1 MLPADRKHV
10 SARMKPPP
18 LESFRKSVR
27 DWLFCWDSFVAAVN
41 LAIVIVLV
49 VLSFHVKSKLGRDAI
64 ALVAA
69 FFVYRPVMYF
79 VFPPLVMAVGIAVV
93 NIIPHKDYTP
103 YACPVCGYDV
113 SETLSRCPECGTE
126 LRWGML
132 PDDPG

>member
-1 MLPADRKHV
+1 MLSADRKPV

-27 DWLFCWDSFVAAVN
+27 DWLFCWDGFVAAVN
-41 LAIVIVLV
+41 LSIVIVLV
-49 VLSFHVKSKLGRDAI
+49 VLSFHVKSKLGREAI

-79 VFPPLVMAVGIAVV
+79 VFPPLVMAVGIVLVKIASRQSKAEY
-93 NIIPHKDYTP
+93 P
-103 YACPVCGYDV
+103 CPVCGYDV